1 MTRYRQSFYLSEVE
15 GQKWRHSKYAF
26 FIVIHNKHLLDFPT
40 VNICIRC
47 RIYLVYKQM
56 YKYMIIICWRWS
68 IVMQLFLTAFYKGKS
83 NLNSW
88 RHWGYITLSQLLL
101 QLKMSHPFSSTW
113 DLSRR
118 QLSYIKHISLH
129 VTGINHVL
137 RMLNNQIMS
146 WPPDYCSV
154 HFLFRNWRQ

>member
-1 MTRYRQSFYLSEVE
+1 MTRYRQSFLIRSWRAKMKAFQICIIFY
-15 GQKWRHSKYAF
+15 RHSQWTFIWFSYSKYLYSMY
-26 FIVIHNKHLLDFPT
+26 K
-40 VNICIRC
+40 
-47 RIYLVYKQM
+47 VYKQM
-56 YKYMIIICWRWS
+56 YKYVIIICWRRN
-68 IVMQLFLTAFYKGKS
+68 ILMQLFLRTSYNGKS

-88 RHWGYITLSQLLL
+88 IHWGYITLSQLLL

-146 WPPDYCSV
+146 WPPDY
-154 HFLFRNWRQ
+154 